1 MTTQGQR
8 YSTMGGK
15 NKSLELIKSLLTKQ
29 YGAELADKII
39 SGYFVNRKPSLRINP
54 LKGERETAL
63 SELKSAGI
71 ELTPAGWYE
80 DGFVIE
86 NADESA
92 IQALKAYTEGR
103 VYLQSLSS
111 MLPPILMNPKI
122 GTDILDMAAAPG
134 SKTTQIAAITKN
146 NCRITAC
153 EMNHIRA
160 ERLRHNVSLLGANGV
175 YVMETDSRRLDSAF
189 SFDSVLLDAPCSGSG
204 TLHFNEETSQENSG
218 FTEELISKCVRSQ
231 KALIA
236 KAISLLK
243 PGREMI
249 YSTCSILSR
258 ENEDIVSWALSG
270 GGVEIVPLRKDWL
283 DTLPRL
289 PVRIDGTLCVMPN
302 EHYEG
307 FFIAKLKKVGKS
319 NLKIQESKPK
329 GRRRH

>member
-1 MTTQGQR
+1 
-8 YSTMGGK
+8 MGAE
-15 NKSLELIKSLLTKQ
+15 NKSLELIKSLLDEQ
-29 YGAELADKII
+29 YGAELASKIL
-39 SGYFVNRKPSLRINP
+39 SGYFVRRKPSLRINP
-54 LKGERETAL
+54 LKGEREATL

-71 ELTPAGWYE
+71 ELTPSGWYE

-86 NADESA
+86 NASEPD
-92 IQALKAYTEGR
+92 IQALPAYAEGR
-103 VYLQSLSS
+103 IYLQSLSS
-111 MLPPILMNPKI
+111 MLPPVLMNPKI

-134 SKTTQIAAITKN
+134 SKTTQLAAITQN
-146 NCRITAC
+146 GCRITAC

-160 ERLRHNVSLLGANGV
+160 ERLRHNVSLLGASCV
-175 YVMETDSRRLDSAF
+175 YVMETDSRRLDPIF

-204 TLHFNEETSQENSG
+204 TLHFESETSQENSG

-249 YSTCSILSR
+249 YSTCSVLAK
-258 ENEDIVSWALSG
+258 ENEDVVSWALSG
-270 GGVEIVPLRKDWL
+270 GGLEIVPLCEDWL

-289 PVRIDGTLCVMPN
+289 PVKLDGTLCVMPD
-302 EHYEG
+302 ELYEG
-307 FFIAKLKKVGKS
+307 FYIAKLKKTGKS

-329 GRRRH
+329 SRRRH

>member
-1 MTTQGQR
+1 MNTE
-8 YSTMGGK
+8 
-15 NKSLELIKSLLTKQ
+15 NKGLELIKSLLYEQ
-29 YGAELADKII
+29 YGAELAPEIL
-39 SGYFVNRKPSLRINP
+39 SGYFAHRKPSLRINP
-54 LKGERETAL
+54 LKGERESTL

-71 ELTPAGWYE
+71 ELTPVGWYE

-86 NADESA
+86 NAAETD
-92 IQALKAYTEGR
+92 IQALKAYADGR

-111 MLPPILMNPKI
+111 MLPPMLMKPQA

-134 SKTTQIAAITKN
+134 SKTTQLAAITQN
-146 NCRITAC
+146 GCRITAC

-160 ERLRHNVSLLGANGV
+160 ERLRHNVSLQGANCV
-175 YVMETDSRRLDSAF
+175 YVMETDSRRLDSVF

-204 TLHFNEETSQENSG
+204 TLHFDSGMATENPG
-218 FTEELISKCVRSQ
+218 FTKELISKCVRSQ

-249 YSTCSILSR
+249 YSTCSVLAR
-258 ENEDIVSWALSG
+258 ENEDIVNWALSG
-270 GGVEIVPLRKDWL
+270 GGVEIVPFREDWL

-289 PVRIDGTLCVMPN
+289 PVKIDGTLCVMPDGL
-302 EHYEG
+302 YEG

-319 NLKIQESKPK
+319 NLRIQESKPK

>member
-1 MTTQGQR
+1 MD
-8 YSTMGGK
+8 GK
-15 NKSLELIKSLLTKQ
+15 SNGLELIKALLNEQ
-29 YGAELADKII
+29 YGAELAGKIL

-54 LKGERETAL
+54 LNGERERTL
-63 SELKSAGI
+63 SELKDVGI
-71 ELTPAGWYE
+71 ELTPSGWYE

-86 NADESA
+86 NATESA
-92 IQALKAYTEGR
+92 IQALPAYTDGR

-111 MLPPILMNPKI
+111 MLPPVLMNPKI

-134 SKTTQIAAITKN
+134 SKTTQIAAITQN
-146 NCRITAC
+146 GCRITAC

-160 ERLRHNVSLLGANGV
+160 ERLRHNVSLLGASCV
-175 YVMETDSRRLDSAF
+175 YVMETDSRRLDSVF

-204 TLHFNEETSQENSG
+204 TLHYESETQSQENAG
-218 FTEELISKCVRSQ
+218 FTEDLISKCVRSQ

-243 PGREMI
+243 PGQEMI
-249 YSTCSILSR
+249 YSTCSVLSR

-270 GGVEIVPLRKDWL
+270 GGLEIVPLCEDWL

-289 PVRIDGTLCVMPN
+289 PVKLDGTLCVMPD
-302 EHYEG
+302 ELYEG
-307 FFIAKLKKVGKS
+307 FYIAKLKKVGKS
-319 NLKIQESKPK
+319 SLKIQESKSK